1 MQTFYP
7 YAYIQFYRRGSDV
20 TNEQAPTKTRVRVDE
35 DGNVTSENLTWAQAQ
50 RLVEVEDDAS
60 NRIYRL
66 SIFEVIIVVAFDRNL
81 TMNGQ
86 LQPVTQKQ
94 SIYIKK
100 FYRTSKSTRLNKGN
114 QDHLHQGY
122 QFQNQISKKY
132 PN

>member
-66 SIFEVIIVVAFDRNL
+66 SIFEVIIVVAFYRNL
-81 TMNGQ
+81 TMNGL

-94 SIYIKK
+94 STYLYNN
-100 FYRTSKSTRLNKGN
+100 FLGPRSRHG
-114 QDHLHQGY
+114 
-122 QFQNQISKKY
+122 
-132 PN
+132 